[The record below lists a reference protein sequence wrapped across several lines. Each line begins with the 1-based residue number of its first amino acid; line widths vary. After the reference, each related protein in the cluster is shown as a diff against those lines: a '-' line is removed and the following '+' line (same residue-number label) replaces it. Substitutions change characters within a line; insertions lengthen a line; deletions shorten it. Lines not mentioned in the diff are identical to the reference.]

1 MVLKKMADAATTLP
15 GEKDYKIHRRHYSA
29 VFVLMSLLLVLT
41 EGLSLRGAR
50 AAFVRCYF
58 WLRRKMPSHTAIR
71 DWIMQVGYYKLM
83 TVQKSQDW
91 IGMLDLSVQI
101 GAKKCLL
108 ILGVRATTLLKKKA
122 LTFEDVHVLHMELLE
137 KTNGPIICQALRKSE
152 EKVGLY
158 AQFSHD
164 QGSDLIAGTRLYAQN
179 IQETEGRQ
187 VPITHDIAHKI
198 ANLLAVEA
206 ADLGW
211 SEFASKAAQVKQKL
225 QLTRWAHLCPPSQR
239 SKARYMNLDEL
250 VAWVNKIF
258 DYLDKMENE
267 HKTERSHTGLRRS
280 DTMLK
285 TLLDQFGWV
294 RSYKHMIQEV
304 TELLLIG
311 RIVRQKIRTEGLHKK
326 TSEELDCI
334 LQGLT
339 VGERADQF
347 AGNII
352 DFVSKQTKNLEQ
364 VALGSTEIIESSFG
378 KMKQL
383 MDENTKDGFTPFVL
397 SLAACMGKMDLD
409 TIQTALR
416 TYGKK
421 HVKAWAAANVGETIY
436 SQRRRLFNPFK
447 KRKKT
452 QEQSGEVMRG
462 QDCSGIF
469 TDQVVNL

>member
-1 MVLKKMADAATTLP
+1 
-15 GEKDYKIHRRHYSA
+15 
-29 VFVLMSLLLVLT
+29 MSLLLVLT

-58 WLRRKMPSHTAIR
+58 WLQRKMPSHTAIR

-83 TVQKSQDW
+83 SVQKSQDW

-108 ILGVRATTLLKKKA
+108 ILGVRASSLLKGKA

-137 KTNGPIICQALRKSE
+137 KTSGPIIYEVLKKSE
-152 EKVGLY
+152 EKVGRY
-158 AQFSHD
+158 AQFCHD
-164 QGSDLIAGTRLYAQN
+164 QGSDLIAGTRLYAQS
-179 IQETEGRQ
+179 IKATEGRQ
-187 VPITHDIAHKI
+187 IPITHDIAHKI

-206 ADLGW
+206 EDLGW
-211 SEFASKAAQVKQKL
+211 AEFASKAAQIKQKL
-225 QLTRWAHLCPPSQR
+225 QLTKWAHLCPPSQR

-250 VAWVNKIF
+250 VAWAKKILIH
-258 DYLDKMENE
+258 LDKTENE
-267 HKTERSHTGLRRS
+267 HKAEKSHSRLRRS
-280 DTMLK
+280 DVMLK
-285 TLLDQFGWV
+285 ALFEQFGWV
-294 RSYKHMIQEV
+294 RSYERMIQEV
-304 TELLLIG
+304 AELLLIG

-326 TSEELDCI
+326 TSEELDHA
-334 LQGLT
+334 LQDLA

-347 AGNII
+347 AGSII
-352 DFVSKQTKNLEQ
+352 DFVFEQTKDLEQ

-397 SLAACMGKMDLD
+397 SLAACMGRLDLN
-409 TIQTALR
+409 TVQTALR

-421 HVKAWAAANVGETIY
+421 HIEVWAAANIGETIY

-447 KRKKT
+447 KHKKER
-452 QEQSGEVMRG
+452 EQSAGFMRG
-462 QDCSGIF
+462 QDYSGIF